1 MNISQ
6 TATETGLSAKTIRY
20 YESIGLISQTRRK
33 TNGYRDYEATDLK
46 QLKFLCRAR
55 DFGFSIEDCRVLLS
69 LYQNPERKS
78 AEVHELVEKKLQD
91 VDQRIRELQ
100 SMRSLLD
107 KLISD
112 CPNDTQP
119 ECAIID
125 SMAGREPL
133 ANINTGNLPA
143 KLTGHEANG

>member
-6 TATETGLSAKTIRY
+6 TATATGISAKTIRY
-20 YESIGLISQTRRK
+20 YESIGLIPQARRK
-33 TNGYRDYEATDLK
+33 ANGYRDYDTTDLK
-46 QLKFLCRAR
+46 QLTFLSRAR
-55 DFGFSIEDCRVLLS
+55 DFGFSIEECRVLLS

-78 AEVHELVEKKLQD
+78 AEVHALVGRKLQD

-100 SMRSLLD
+100 SMRGLLD

-125 SMAGREPL
+125 SMAGREAP
-133 ANINTGNLPA
+133 ANIDASDLPA
-143 KLTGHEANG
+143 KPVGHEANV